1 MLLPVAPSTSPV
13 ERSYS
18 KLSKI
23 CYKDRSALKVSTMK
37 VLYILSAINNPG
49 IELDATL
56 TYLEKY
62 KF

>member
-1 MLLPVAPSTSPV
+1 MLLSVAPSTSPV
-13 ERSYS
+13 ECSYS